1 MDHCLGAPPSRVLRG
16 QPLLGRALRP
26 LAIPATAYGTC
37 GLRGPARQLLGH
49 DGLPWL
55 GQARHPTR
63 ARAHR
68 RRGHLAAKPGGRPSR
83 ACQDFSSDAAAHRG
97 PYPRTA
103 LDSGSLAVELAHGL
117 PRAVIGPKPPQSTHI
132 HRASPST
139 YFHAI
144 PGKTRAFLP
153 IRPFASGARGRRF
166 KSCRAR
172 SGTLW
177 HPGCNCV
184 TGVCGVDSQFA

>member
-26 LAIPATAYGTC
+26 LAIPATVYGTC

-117 PRAVIGPKPPQSTHI
+117 PRVPLSAQNHLNPPISTGL
-132 HRASPST
+132 RRRPVST
-139 YFHAI
+139 QYQ
-144 PGKTRAFLP
+144 GK
-153 IRPFASGARGRRF
+153 RGR
-166 KSCRAR
+166 SYR
-172 SGTLW
+172 SGHSPPEREVAGSNPAGRAQELSGTR
-177 HPGCNCV
+177 GATV
-184 TGVCGVDSQFA
+184 